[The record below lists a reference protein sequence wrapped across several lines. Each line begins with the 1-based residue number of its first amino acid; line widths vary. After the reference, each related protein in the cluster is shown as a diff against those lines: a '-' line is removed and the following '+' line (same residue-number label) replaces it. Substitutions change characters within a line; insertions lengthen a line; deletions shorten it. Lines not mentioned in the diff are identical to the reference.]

1 LEGRRLEEEDN
12 LELVIFDLDGTLV
25 KIPIDYPKMYAQLRE
40 LFGLNADVVRLRQ
53 VDELTKDDLN
63 LRRRAF
69 QILTAAEMEVLPK
82 LTVNPQTVDFKE
94 RFKGLKKALVT
105 LQGRK
110 TVDRILPRIPFKFD
124 LVVTREN
131 SLDRLEQIRH
141 VIEAFRVCPEK
152 VLVVGDRLNDKI
164 CAEKAGCRFMKVST
178 ADDP

>member
-25 KIPIDYPKMYAQLRE
+25 KIPIDYPKMYAQLRK
-40 LFGLNADVVRLRQ
+40 LFGLNADMVRLRQ
-53 VDELTKDDLN
+53 VDELTKDNLD

-69 QILTAAEMEVLPK
+69 QILTEAEMEALPK

-94 RFKGLKKALVT
+94 RFKGLKRALVT
-105 LQGRK
+105 LQGRE

-124 LVVTREN
+124 LVITREN

-141 VIEAFRVCPEK
+141 VIDAFRVCPEK
-152 VLVVGDRLNDKI
+152 VLVVGDRLNDKV
-164 CAEKAGCRFMKVST
+164 CAEQAGCRFMKVGES
-178 ADDP
+178 